1 MFRFLFHS
9 VPIFFVLPVSVK
21 NLMFYKTSH
30 LILIFL
36 YSYNNMGA
44 RNFPES
50 FILNL
55 DIFRGESKEGLNV
68 LKVKMY

>member
-1 MFRFLFHS
+1 
-9 VPIFFVLPVSVK
+9 
-21 NLMFYKTSH
+21 
-30 LILIFL
+30 
-36 YSYNNMGA
+36 MGA

-55 DIFRGESKEGLNV
+55 DIFRGESKEGFNV